1 MVRITKEFLIGEL
14 LEIIASRQLA
24 GEVFPEMPSERIEH
38 IADLILFEW
47 NEYGDEEADIYE
59 VINVNLNDNIKFG

>member
-1 MVRITKEFLIGEL
+1 MVRITKDFIVDEL
-14 LEIIASRQLA
+14 LGLIASRQLS
-24 GEVFPEMPSERIEH
+24 GEVFPELPAEKIDH

-59 VINVNLNDNIKFG
+59 VIEINLYEQIKYG

>member
-1 MVRITKEFLIGEL
+1 MSRINKDFIVGEL
-14 LEIIASRQLA
+14 LGLIASRQLS
-24 GEVFPEMPSERIEH
+24 GEVFPELPAEKIDY

-59 VINVNLNDNIKFG
+59 VINVNLNDQVKYG